1 MTSKTDLCEMAS
13 SAVEDELTASFRKG
27 KLKMWDGSWAMAE
40 KSMERCLPLAAEVF
54 GNDSFVVA
62 AIHFEV
68 TECKFSLSEAMP
80 TRADAEE
87 LTAAAWSS
95 MHEGLAILRAR
106 KASAG
111 GISFA
116 DPRIMRAAEVTYRKL
131 DSTHSVKERQPQNLK
146 RTQAKEVLLSGA
158 NFWAYSMFIKC
169 AYFASHRFVTHVSAL
184 RFAPF
189 TSPNESEECRQL
201 LLEGL
206 RLLNESAAVGFVSFS
221 EEMKLFEHMLKFSE
235 QPEEIVHNFFGGDGF
250 KLGEIQKAFTATF
263 AVLGPR
269 GLLRNTS
276 VGQRLQGKGQNFFIG
291 KQEKFFADRSQKEH
305 ARQMEKGGLKM
316 CSLAACAT
324 VEQSA
329 GQHKICS
336 RCRTVR
342 YCCVDHQRQDWKL
355 HKPHCVPK

>member
-1 MTSKTDLCEMAS
+1 MAS

-27 KLKMWDGSWAMAE
+27 KLKMWSGSWAMAE
-40 KSMERCLPLAAEVF
+40 KTLKRSLPLAAEVF
-54 GNDSFVVA
+54 GSDSFVVA

-80 TRADAEE
+80 TRADAED
-87 LTAAAWSS
+87 LTVAAWAS

-116 DPRIMRAAEVTYRKL
+116 DPRIMRAAEVAFRRL
-131 DSTHSVKERQPQNLK
+131 DSTHSVKERQPQMLK
-146 RTQAKEVLLSGA
+146 RTQEMEERMEVLLSGA

-189 TSPNESEECRQL
+189 ASPIESEECRQL

-206 RLLNESAAVGFVSFS
+206 RLFKESAPVGAVTFS
-221 EEMKLFEHMLKFSE
+221 EEMKLYEHMMKISE
-235 QPEEIVHNFFGGDGF
+235 HPEELVRTFFGGDGF
-250 KLGEIQKAFTATF
+250 KLGEIQEAFMATF
-263 AVLGPR
+263 PILGLR
-269 GLLRNTS
+269 GILRNTS
-276 VGQRLQGKGQNFFIG
+276 TGQRRQGSGQNTLID
-291 KQEKFFADRSQKEH
+291 KQERFFADRSQKEH
-305 ARQMEKGGLKM
+305 ARQMEKGGLKK
-316 CSLAACAT
+316 CSLAACT
-324 VEQSA
+324 TMEQSA
-329 GQHKICS
+329 GQHKLCS